1 MIIFLT
7 GGSGFIGKRF
17 IKEALNAG
25 HKIYAISRKKKQSKK
40 NLIWLKGDLDK
51 DWSVYLKKSHVL
63 IHMAAA
69 GVNKDI
75 TLKEA
80 VIANVVKPYKLLINA
95 INSNCVNWLIIGSA
109 SEYGKQAEQKKPLGT
124 KTKELPETNYE
135 KSKYLFTKLSISLS
149 SEFKTRCRVMRLFNV
164 YGKGENKK
172 RLWPSLM
179 RAAKLEKNLNMTD
192 GKQIRDFISVDSVAK
207 ILLKAANFQTKKK
220 SFPEIWHVASGKP
233 ISVKSFAL
241 RNWKK
246 FRAKK
251 KILFNKIKSSLNRNY
266 ISEKGSIW
274 IIK

>member
-1 MIIFLT
+1 MKIFLT
-7 GGSGFIGKRF
+7 GGSGFIGKGF
-17 IKEALNAG
+17 IKESLKNG
-25 HKIYAISRKKKQSKK
+25 HIIYAISRKKMQSKK

-51 DWSVYLKKSHVL
+51 DWSIYLKKTHVL
-63 IHMAAA
+63 VHMAAV
-69 GVNKDI
+69 GVNRDVTI
-75 TLKEA
+75 KEA
-80 VIANVVKPYKLLINA
+80 VNVNVIKPYKLLINA
-95 INSNCVNWLIIGSA
+95 INSKCCNWLIIGSA
-109 SEYGKQAEQKKPLGT
+109 SEYGKQAELKKPLSI

-172 RLWPSLM
+172 RLWPSLV

-192 GKQIRDFISVDSVAK
+192 GKQIRDFISVDSVVK

-220 SFPEIWHVASGKP
+220 SFPQIWHVASGKP

-266 ISEKGSIW
+266 ISEKGLIW

>member
-1 MIIFLT
+1 MKIFLT
-7 GGSGFIGKRF
+7 GGSGFIGKGF
-17 IKEALNAG
+17 IKESLKNG
-25 HKIYAISRKKKQSKK
+25 HIIYAISRKKMQSKK

-51 DWSVYLKKSHVL
+51 DWSIYLKKTHVL
-63 IHMAAA
+63 VHMAAV
-69 GVNKDI
+69 GVNRDVTI
-75 TLKEA
+75 KEA
-80 VIANVVKPYKLLINA
+80 VNVNVIKPYKLLINA
-95 INSNCVNWLIIGSA
+95 INSKCCNWLIIGSA
-109 SEYGKQAEQKKPLGT
+109 SEYGKQAELKKPLSI

-172 RLWPSLM
+172 RLWPSLV
-179 RAAKLEKNLNMTD
+179 RAARLDKNLNMTD

-220 SFPEIWHVASGKP
+220 SFPQIWHVASGKP

-266 ISEKGSIW
+266 ISEKGLIW

>member
-7 GGSGFIGKRF
+7 GGNGFIGKRF

-25 HKIYAISRKKKQSKK
+25 HKIYAISRKKTQSKK
-40 NLIWLKGDLDK
+40 NLTWLKGDLDK

-80 VIANVVKPYKLLINA
+80 VIVNVVKPYKLLINA

-172 RLWPSLM
+172 RLWPSLV

-220 SFPEIWHVASGKP
+220 SFPQIWHVASGKP

-246 FRAKK
+246 FKAKK

-266 ISEKGSIW
+266 ISEKGLIW